1 MEKKKF
7 VGFGEIMVRLAPA
20 GVLRFPQAD
29 SFTVNYTGAEG
40 NMAIALAYMGMP
52 AEMVTKFPD
61 NDIGAGIATPTK
73 DHETYG
79 GWKATQCSAF
89 ADYTSLFHFK
99 SEEEGAT

>member
-40 NMAIALAYMGMP
+40 NMAIALGSPM
-52 AEMVTKFPD
+52 
-61 NDIGAGIATPTK
+61 
-73 DHETYG
+73 
-79 GWKATQCSAF
+79 
-89 ADYTSLFHFK
+89 
-99 SEEEGAT
+99 